1 MQHNNDTN
9 EKIIKQFYQ
18 SVVAGDV
25 ATAMSLLDEY
35 VIWIEPG
42 APDVLFGGVYNG
54 LAGIQKMLQTEHK
67 DVQLKNFIPKNYF
80 SSQNLVVVLGTDTAT
95 VLSTGKTYTTDWTMF
110 FTIVNGKITMVQ
122 TYMDTNAIAKA
133 FIP

>member
-1 MQHNNDTN
+1 MHTEAN
-9 EKIIKQFYQ
+9 EKIVKQFYHNIIEGN
-18 SVVAGDV
+18 VA
-25 ATAMSLLDEY
+25 AAIALLDEFI
-35 VIWIEPG
+35 IWIEPG

-54 LAGIQKMLQTEHK
+54 LSGIQNMLQTEHK

-80 SSQNLVVVLGTDTAT
+80 SSQNLVVVLGSDTAT

-110 FTIVNGKITMVQ
+110 FTIINGKITMVQ